1 MFINQAKLEDA
12 IRTWLLNPFS
22 CTYDLAN
29 DCFKISGIKYNNS
42 DIFALE
48 TVLDNALNDGLNLGE
63 LVKLVTDIF
72 RENY

>member
-1 MFINQAKLEDA
+1 MLLLPNQISRAKYTNA
-12 IRTWLLNPFS
+12 
-22 CTYDLAN
+22 
-29 DCFKISGIKYNNS
+29 

-48 TVLDNALNDGLNLGE
+48 KVLDDALEDSPNLAE

>member
-1 MFINQAKLEDA
+1 MNINQSKLEDA

-29 DCFKISGIKYNNS
+29 DCFKISAAKYNNS

-48 TVLDNALNDGLNLGE
+48 TVLDNALKDGLNLGE

>member
-1 MFINQAKLEDA
+1 MNINQAKLEDT

-29 DCFKISGIKYNNS
+29 DCFKISRAKYNNS

-48 TVLDNALNDGLNLGE
+48 TVLDNALNDGSNLAE

>member
-1 MFINQAKLEDA
+1 MIINQAKLTDV
-12 IRTWLLNPFS
+12 ISTWLLNPFS

-29 DCFKISGIKYNNS
+29 ECFKISRAKYNNA

-48 TVLDNALNDGLNLGE
+48 KVLDDALNDGYNLGE
-63 LVKLVTDIF
+63 LVNLVTDIF

>member
-1 MFINQAKLEDA
+1 MMINQAKLEDA
-12 IRTWLLNPFS
+12 IRTWLLNPYS

-29 DCFKISGIKYNNS
+29 ECFKISTVRYNNS

-48 TVLDNALNDGLNLGE
+48 KVLDDALEGSPNLAE

>member
-1 MFINQAKLEDA
+1 MMINQAKLTDV
-12 IRTWLLNPFS
+12 ISTWLLNPFS

-48 TVLDNALNDGLNLGE
+48 TVLDNALNDGLNLSE
-63 LVKLVTDIF
+63 LVNLVTGIF

>member
-1 MFINQAKLEDA
+1 MMINQAKLEDA
-12 IRTWLLNPFS
+12 IRTWLLNPYS

-29 DCFKISGIKYNNS
+29 ECFKISRAKYTNA

-48 TVLDNALNDGLNLGE
+48 KVLDDALEESPKLAE
-63 LVKLVTDIF
+63 LVKRGTDIF

>member
-1 MFINQAKLEDA
+1 MNINQTKLEDA
-12 IRTWLLNPFS
+12 IRIWLLNPYS

-29 DCFKISGIKYNNS
+29 ECFKISGIRYNNS

-48 TVLDNALNDGLNLGE
+48 KVLDDVMDDGLNLGE